1 MRTSVVMLGLLL
13 AATGYTIR
21 KKNKGSDVL
30 ASVPLIDG
38 HNDLPYGLRL
48 VANNQLS
55 NFNFSANLTQD
66 PVWGWLHT
74 DLPRLRAGRV
84 GAQFWAAYIACN
96 SQYKDAVQQVIEQVD
111 VIKRLVAKYP
121 EDLQFA
127 TSAQG
132 IWDAFKRG
140 KIASLIGVE
149 SGHALDSRMAMLR
162 TLYELG
168 ARYVTLTHS
177 CNTPWADSSPADDAS
192 TGVPT
197 EHNGLS
203 EFGKAMVLE
212 MNRLGMAVDLAHV
225 SHGTM
230 VDAIQTAVAPIMF
243 SHSSAYAV
251 CNHHRNVRDDVLR
264 MIPANGGIVMVNFY
278 STFVHCDNSTEAT
291 IEDVVRHV
299 NHIRA
304 VAGVDHVGI
313 GSDFDG
319 VKRVPVGLEDVS
331 KFPNLF
337 DRLADRR
344 PGEPEWTVEDLQKLA
359 GLNLLRVLEGIE
371 KVRDQMA
378 AQGIAPNED
387 LIPGT
392 DLGNNTQCL
401 SDNHSYLSYMR
412 SYTPALCY

>member
-1 MRTSVVMLGLLL
+1 MLGLLL

-30 ASVPLIDG
+30 SSVPLIDG

-84 GAQFWAAYIACN
+84 GAQMMSIVFRSVSRRLQFWAAYIACN

-203 EFGKAMVLE
+203 EFGKNMEGVIVGGRRIKCIRFADDMALLAEETILRDMLLELNDSCEQYGMKINANKSKSMVIGRKVKTVNLRILNEAVEQVDNFKYLGCTISSNMSCSQEVKRRIAMAKEASNRKRRIFCGPLEKELRKILVKCFVWSVALYGAETWTLRQSEEKRIETFEMWIWRRMERVKWTDRIRNEAVLE
-212 MNRLGMAVDLAHV
+212 RAGEE
-225 SHGTM
+225 
-230 VDAIQTAVAPIMF
+230 
-243 SHSSAYAV
+243 
-251 CNHHRNVRDDVLR
+251 R
-264 MIPANGGIVMVNFY
+264 MMLKL
-278 STFVHCDNSTEAT
+278 
-291 IEDVVRHV
+291 
-299 NHIRA
+299 IR
-304 VAGVDHVGI
+304 
-313 GSDFDG
+313 
-319 VKRVPVGLEDVS
+319 K
-331 KFPNLF
+331 
-337 DRLADRR
+337 
-344 PGEPEWTVEDLQKLA
+344 
-359 GLNLLRVLEGIE
+359 
-371 KVRDQMA
+371 
-378 AQGIAPNED
+378 
-387 LIPGT
+387 
-392 DLGNNTQCL
+392 
-401 SDNHSYLSYMR
+401 
-412 SYTPALCY
+412 